1 MAGLFGRNYKTA
13 KPVGISLDF
22 YNEVNDTYETI
33 YMSSEYLEK
42 MYKALKQEIKEGNLK
57 NIPYTQ
63 QEDKF
68 YSSGLS
74 IEYYNPKGIEQV
86 DIYGDEY
93 GYSAGVW
100 KSDTAYVKFN
110 VDCKHMLKVIEEAGL
125 LTENHKLR
133 TESEQ
138 NALLNEQ

>member
-1 MAGLFGRNYKTA
+1 MMQ
-13 KPVGISLDF
+13 D
-22 YNEVNDTYETI
+22 
-33 YMSSEYLEK
+33 
-42 MYKALKQEIKEGNLK
+42 IKEGNLK

-138 NALLNEQ
+138 NTLLNEQ